1 MLLMCGLSFTTFLCS
16 VSPSLYA
23 LTVFRFATGLFAAGI
38 IAVSLG
44 ILGEHYDREILPKF
58 VSLFLGIIFL
68 GQGIS
73 AGIGGIIIQS
83 FSWRTILAAF
93 SILSLLSF
101 FSLCRL
107 TKKSSHSAA
116 TPFWPSLKAL
126 LQDKRLSI
134 AYLLAFCNG
143 FITLGMYSYLGAY
156 LIEILHVPYTDTG
169 FLLMLFGVMCFLAG
183 YINKYL
189 LKHFSCEHLVRAGFL
204 STWTALLLFLFENT
218 PATLLAIV
226 LLGTGYIFIQSIL
239 ASTALH
245 TGTHKGLSSGIIGIA
260 IFGGG
265 GLR

>member
-44 ILGEHYDREILPKF
+44 ISGEHYDREILPKF

-83 FSWRTILAAF
+83 L
-93 SILSLLSF
+93 
-101 FSLCRL
+101 
-107 TKKSSHSAA
+107 
-116 TPFWPSLKAL
+116 
-126 LQDKRLSI
+126 
-134 AYLLAFCNG
+134 
-143 FITLGMYSYLGAY
+143 
-156 LIEILHVPYTDTG
+156 ILHVPYTDTG

-265 GLR
+265 GLGTYVNSLILGTFHFPALILFLLALEGIIVFASFKTKPGGSEV